1 MNGMTSLFRTYLDQ
15 WRSQLA
21 GSIGTWLTSSRT
33 IRGIPVTVINS
44 RSDISTAAVLER
56 LEGALDLIATYQPW
70 RFRRLKH
77 DFSRILVQRYPC
89 RAAYMPQSRTCL
101 VELTFLVNPE
111 FNLAQIAS
119 SIVHE
124 GTHARLDRMGVTVAP
139 DQRYRE
145 ERLCRKSE
153 VEFGRAVPNGEAVV
167 ARALEA
173 LQLPNDDVA
182 PVIDWQEAQRR
193 IEQVD
198 RDAQSPS

>member
-1 MNGMTSLFRTYLDQ
+1 
-15 WRSQLA
+15 
-21 GSIGTWLTSSRT
+21 
-33 IRGIPVTVINS
+33 
-44 RSDISTAAVLER
+44 
-56 LEGALDLIATYQPW
+56 
-70 RFRRLKH
+70 
-77 DFSRILVQRYPC
+77 
-89 RAAYMPQSRTCL
+89 MPQSRTCL
-101 VELTFLVNPE
+101 VELTFLVNSD

-124 GTHARLDRMGVTVAP
+124 GTHARLDRMGVTVPP
-139 DQRYRE
+139 DQRHRE

-153 VEFGRAVPNGEAVV
+153 VEFGRAVPNGEVVV